1 MHEIDPKLIA
11 PALAVGEHDD
21 SLEVI
26 EAALREYIR
35 KRQTQSQTQDE
46 ARGLLALFGTIEYD
60 ETFDGKA
67 QRQKS

>member
-11 PALAVGEHDD
+11 QALAVGEHDD

-35 KRQTQSQTQDE
+35 KHQAQQD
-46 ARGLLALFGTIEYD
+46 ARELVALFGTIEYD
-60 ETFDGKA
+60 DDFDYKA
-67 QRQKS
+67 QRQRE